1 MALEFVA
8 KEDDRSKPASARV
21 SGNRAGG
28 GAERRATTSRIS
40 AGDIVLDVRG
50 ERGASMNVD
59 DDRGVDRG
67 VDRGDMLF
75 AATRATCA
83 TPIGRVPV
91 SDPSDS
97 DARGVTSRDE
107 KPS

>member
-8 KEDDRSKPASARV
+8 KEDDGSKPASARV

-50 ERGASMNVD
+50 ERDASMNVD
-59 DDRGVDRG
+59 DDRG

-83 TPIGRVPV
+83 TLIGRVPV